1 MFDVLRR
8 RLPVSAVAWFSAAAI
23 AAAATFLLVRAH
35 VARIEASRPD
45 VGPPSPVVMAAD
57 DLLRGSTIAA
67 GSVRVAEVPSSLVPP
82 GAIEAPEGVVG
93 RILVADVAEGEPL
106 TVTRLAGLGGGPIAA
121 QVPSGL
127 RAFVLPVGPPAGT
140 VRSGDRVDVVATYGA
155 NAGRPYTDTVA
166 TALEVLEVV
175 EGGGAASSS
184 TVGGVSGPPVVVL
197 ADPLTVEALA
207 RASSLALLSI
217 AIVGAESEA
226 LLSP

>member
-1 MFDVLRR
+1 M
-8 RLPVSAVAWFSAAAI
+8 
-23 AAAATFLLVRAH
+23 
-35 VARIEASRPD
+35 
-45 VGPPSPVVMAAD
+45 
-57 DLLRGSTIAA
+57 
-67 GSVRVAEVPSSLVPP
+67 
-82 GAIEAPEGVVG
+82 
-93 RILVADVAEGEPL
+93 
-106 TVTRLAGLGGGPIAA
+106 
-121 QVPSGL
+121 PSGL

-166 TALEVLEVV
+166 TALEVLEVI

-184 TVGGVSGPPVVVL
+184 TVGG
-197 ADPLTVEALA
+197 VEALA